1 MAYRS
6 GMAQVRFRRGL
17 GQPFV
22 GREPALALLIDAFE
36 RASAGAGS
44 AVFVTGEPGI
54 GKTRLVEE
62 FTALVAEKG
71 ACVNWA
77 TCRES
82 AGAPAFWP
90 WVQVIRSCHE
100 QTCADPGELGP
111 RVDDALT
118 LIREPAEAEAFAGE
132 QARFRLFDSMVNL
145 LAHSCAE
152 APLVIVLDDL
162 HWADLPS
169 LHFLRFL
176 GPELRGHPILVVGTY
191 RDVEVEPD
199 RELGAVLLDV
209 VRGATAIAVPGLHHD
224 EVATLL
230 EAVTG
235 AGAAPD
241 LVATIHERS
250 GGNPLFV
257 GEMARLMITRGEAH
271 GSVPDGIRAVIEHR
285 VARLTQP
292 CHQLLSTAAVLGGE
306 FDVEILTTVADLDT
320 TAALGLLDQAVRA
333 RVITDLDMR
342 NLRYRFSH
350 ALIRDTLYE
359 MLPLARRVELHDRA
373 ATALEDRPGDDHA
386 AEFAF
391 HALRALAGG
400 DPARAVRA
408 SQRAGER
415 AMEMLAYEQAV
426 HHFHE
431 AVEAGPSHEERA
443 PLLLLLGEALIASG
457 DVPAARQ
464 VFEEAARAARAAGR
478 PEHLARAAL
487 GFGAGLSGFEVRI
500 LDDAQ
505 VGLLREAL
513 DVLPAEDSPLR
524 ALVLARLSV
533 ALSFIE
539 STEDRTEMSSAAVE
553 MARRV
558 SDPMV
563 LAQALAAQCDATAG
577 PDFVSARL
585 EAAAEI
591 ADLSVRAGDPA
602 AELLGRRLRLVALL
616 ELGDVDAAD
625 REIDHFERTAS
636 MLRQPLYSWFVPL
649 WRGYQA
655 MAEGRLDDALQWCE
669 EAEAVGVLAHSAN
682 AEMLVASQRFAI
694 FHFRGDHERAL
705 QVMSATVLALAGV
718 EVSAKLVP
726 AAFAAWARDTRAW
739 ERLDFRAEL
748 DGLARDSE
756 WLEIHCMVGRA
767 AVHIGDLP
775 VAEMVYERLVPY
787 ADVFAV
793 DGIGAAPMGQVS
805 WTLATIAAAL
815 GRHDDAR
822 RFREQADDAH
832 RRRGMALFLDEA
844 LPESR
849 PPSAENAFRRE
860 GAQWALTYAGRSV
873 HVRDLKG
880 LHDLATLIAAP
891 DREVAAVDLAGA
903 RGGSDPSEGL
913 HAPGDAGELL
923 DARARREYQQRL
935 RELQEEIDEA
945 ASGNDLERESRAQAE
960 FDAIVEQLTGAVGFG
975 GRARR
980 AGDPTEKAR
989 TAVTW
994 RIKNAI
1000 ERIAEV
1006 HPVLGRHL
1014 QKSVRTGSL
1023 CSYAPEQPTVWSVSG
1038 GS

>member
-6 GMAQVRFRRGL
+6 GVAQVRFRRGP

-36 RASAGAGS
+36 RASAGAGA

-62 FTALVAEKG
+62 FTELAAEKG

-100 QTCADPGELGP
+100 QACADPDELGP
-111 RVDDALT
+111 RVDDALA

-145 LAHSCAE
+145 LTHSCAE

-169 LHFLRFL
+169 LHFMRFL

-199 RELGAVLLDV
+199 EERGAALLDV

-235 AGAAPD
+235 SGAAPD

-257 GEMARLMITRGEAH
+257 GEMARLMITRGDAH

-306 FDVEILTTVADLDT
+306 FDVEILGVVAQAEGSAILE
-320 TAALGLLDQAVRA
+320 LLDEAVRA
-333 RVITDLDMR
+333 RLVVDVDMR
-342 NLRYRFSH
+342 NRRYRFSH
-350 ALIRDTLYE
+350 ALIRDALYE
-359 MLPLARRVELHDRA
+359 LLPLARRVELHDRA
-373 ATALEDRPGDDHA
+373 ATALEDRPGDHT

-391 HALRALAGG
+391 HAVRAVAGG
-400 DPARAVRA
+400 DVPRAVRG

-426 HHFHE
+426 HHYHE
-431 AVEAGPSHEERA
+431 AIEAGPSVGERT
-443 PLLLLLGEALIASG
+443 PLLLALGEALIASG

-464 VFEEAARAARAAGR
+464 VFEEAARASRAEGR

-500 LDDAQ
+500 FDDAQ
-505 VGLLREAL
+505 VALLREAL
-513 DVLPAEDSPLR
+513 DVLPTDDSPLR

-539 STEDRTEMSSAAVE
+539 STDDRTEMSSAAVE
-553 MARRV
+553 MARRAGGP
-558 SDPMV
+558 SV
-563 LAQALAAQCDATAG
+563 LAQALAARCDATAG
-577 PDFVSARL
+577 PDFVDDRL
-585 EAAAEI
+585 AAAGEI
-591 ADLSVRAGDPA
+591 VELSLRAADPA

-616 ELGDVDAAD
+616 ERGEVEAAN
-625 REIDHFERTAS
+625 REIDQFERTAS

-655 MAEGRLDDALQWCE
+655 MAAGRLDDALQWC
-669 EAEAVGVLAHSAN
+669 AEADAIGALAHSAN

-694 FHFRGDHERAL
+694 YHFRGEHERGL
-705 QVMSATVLALAGV
+705 QTMNATVQALAGI
-718 EVSAKLVP
+718 EVSAKLLP
-726 AAFAAWARDTRAW
+726 AVFEAWTGNTRGW
-739 ERLDFRAEL
+739 ERVDFRAEL

-756 WLEIHCMVGRA
+756 WLEIHCMIGRA
-767 AVHIGDLP
+767 AVHIGDLS
-775 VAEMVYERLVPY
+775 VAEMIYERLVPY
-787 ADVFAV
+787 ADLFAV
-793 DGIGAAPMGQVS
+793 DGIGAAPIGQTS

-815 GRHDDAR
+815 GRHGDAT
-822 RFREQADDAH
+822 RFADQADAAH
-832 RRRGMALFLDEA
+832 RQRGMDLFLDDA
-844 LPESR
+844 LAESL
-849 PPSAENAFRRE
+849 PPSSENVFRRE
-860 GAQWALTYAGRSV
+860 GSQWVLTYAGLSV

-891 DREVAAVDLAGA
+891 DREIAAVDLAGA
-903 RGGSDPSEGL
+903 RGASELSAGL
-913 HAPGDAGELL
+913 HAPGDAGEVL
-923 DARARREYQQRL
+923 DVRARREYERRL
-935 RELQEEIDEA
+935 RELQAEIDQA
-945 ASGNDLERESRAQAE
+945 ASGNDFEREARAQAE
-960 FDAIVEQLTGAVGFG
+960 FDAIVEQLTGAVGLG

-994 RIKNAI
+994 RIKNAM
-1000 ERIAEV
+1000 ERITDV

-1014 QKSVRTGSL
+1014 QRSVRTGTF
-1023 CSYAPEQPTVWSVSG
+1023 CAYAPEQPTVWTR
-1038 GS
+1038 